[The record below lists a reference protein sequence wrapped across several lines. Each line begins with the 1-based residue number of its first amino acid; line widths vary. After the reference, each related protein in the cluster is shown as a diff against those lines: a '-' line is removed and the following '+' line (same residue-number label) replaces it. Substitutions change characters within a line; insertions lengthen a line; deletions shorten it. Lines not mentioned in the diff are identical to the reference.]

1 MNKKD
6 FNFKMLE
13 LQNKFFNLAI
23 SQAESIK
30 TILKKYDGKKIT
42 KRIETDLKKNVNEYL
57 SLTKNYEYWSLTLY
71 CKDRAF
77 QEEPNC
83 NGYCYT
89 GYIKESQFYYFMSY
103 RNEILN
109 YKEIAEQIDRA
120 IEYRAEQL
128 KKQQLTISKLDKLIE
143 QRNKILKEYEENTE
157 ELRNLKICYTGYESA
172 ISF

>member
-57 SLTKNYEYWSLTLY
+57 SLTKTYEYWSLTLY

-77 QEEPNC
+77 EEEPNC
-83 NGYCYT
+83 NGYCCT

>member
-42 KRIETDLKKNVNEYL
+42 KRIETDLKKNVDKNL
-57 SLTKNYEYWSLTLY
+57 SLTKSYEYWSLTLY
-71 CKDRAF
+71 CQDRSF
-77 QEEPNC
+77 ENEPNSW
-83 NGYCYT
+83 GYCST
-89 GYIKESQFYYFMSY
+89 GYIKESYFYYFMSY
-103 RNEILN
+103 KNEILN

-120 IEYRAEQL
+120 IEYRAEKL
-128 KKQQLTISKLDKLIE
+128 KKQQLIISKLDKLIE
-143 QRNKILKEYEENTE
+143 QRNKLTKELEENTK
-157 ELRNLKICYTGYESA
+157 ELGNLKICYTGYDAEL
-172 ISF
+172 